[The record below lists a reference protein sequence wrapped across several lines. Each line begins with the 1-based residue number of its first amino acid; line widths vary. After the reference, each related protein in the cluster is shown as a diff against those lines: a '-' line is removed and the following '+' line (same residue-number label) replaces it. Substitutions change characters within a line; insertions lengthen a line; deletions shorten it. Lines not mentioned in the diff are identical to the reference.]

1 MAETVI
7 KGIGLTQ
14 SQWNTY
20 KSSLLRLES
29 QGNYQI
35 IGGFGNAYI
44 GGYQAGSQAL
54 ETAGYLKK
62 GASVNNAYAW
72 KNDQN
77 WRKPNGDPITPGIKN
92 YQDFLNSQQAQD
104 DALLKYTRT
113 NAITLSRSGIINNSI
128 PDSQRA
134 GELAAAHLIGATG
147 RNEKGI
153 DGVDANGTKA
163 RTYYNTIGKAVGG
176 GQELPPPPINAAGT
190 KATAGRTAAGQGGSS
205 ASGGSTSRS
214 SSPVSNSSNT
224 ISNPVKPTIARRG
237 VPGDEDSKPFL
248 LPNPLEP
255 FQSYN
260 YLFTFSS
267 LTANDVNIPTNSYLK
282 GALGRVIF
290 SSAGRYSENRER
302 TAYRNPDNPSG
313 KYDFFID
320 NVVMKHTVIP
330 AMYIG
335 STNLL
340 TIDFEVI
347 EPYSVGQFL
356 QSCQIAA
363 FANGHYSYIDSP
375 FLLTLEFR
383 GYIDDAAVTIEST
396 TRYMPVKFRSVTVA
410 MTESGT
416 RYQVSVIAW
425 GDQSFDDEY
434 NKLKQDTVVS
444 GKTVV
449 EMLQTGKN
457 SLQQIVNENLKKIAN
472 RNKDKEKAYT
482 PDEILII
489 FPNLEEESAEPTE
502 DSPGAVTSSVNSSDP
517 IESLVA
523 VSTLRSS
530 GQPAGE
536 VNAIGKSNY
545 NFTAASGGDIPK
557 MPDAPEV
564 IKNYLNG
571 KHSRSS
577 FNNDNTQREF
587 TFRKDTSIVNAI
599 TEALLMSEYCA
610 NLTKGITDYAGR
622 YDWFRIE
629 SQVFMLTSNKNN
641 KDVGNF
647 PKLLIYRIVP
657 YKVHMSK
664 FQSPNITPPGYD
676 ELANEVVKEYN
687 YIYTGKNIDV
697 LDFKLNLN
705 VNFASNTLADGLGAF
720 SASPLLT
727 KLGKSGAAFDD
738 ETAFIPDLQKA
749 AEGEGG
755 GDQGLGI
762 SRQRS
767 LPSRWKT
774 SDGAGLADNYR
785 TLVARVFQD
794 RMLNSEA
801 EKTSATMTILGDPY
815 YISSSGI
822 GNFSNSNAGS
832 RNNVTSLGS
841 LDYQKG
847 EVDILFNFLTPVDLS
862 SSGRLLFDK
871 DSDTILKVPFSGLY
885 FIRLVT
891 STFSKGKF
899 TQELEIVRRP
909 NQNTKNTLNEQ
920 LANDVVAND
929 AGNANGLGSTNEN
942 AAAEADDQERVVAYA
957 TGTADDNDPWTEFDA
972 LTDDA

>member
-1 MAETVI
+1 MAETVVPV
-7 KGIGLTQ
+7 IGLTA

-20 KSSLLRLES
+20 KAELFKKESSNRW
-29 QGNYQI
+29 NV
-35 IGGFGNAYI
+35 IGGDANAYI
-44 GGYQAGSQAL
+44 GGYQAGAQAL

-62 GASVNNAYAW
+62 GASVNNAFAW

-77 WRKPNGDPITPGIKN
+77 WRKPNGDPITPGINN
-92 YQDFLNSQQAQD
+92 YRDFLNSPQAQD
-104 DALLKYTRT
+104 DALLKYTQT
-113 NAITLSRSGIINNSI
+113 NARTLSNFGIINNDI
-128 PDSQRA
+128 PSSQRA

-153 DGVDANGTKA
+153 DGVDARGTKA
-163 RTYYNTIGKAVGG
+163 RTYYNDIGKAVGG
-176 GQELPPPPINAAGT
+176 GQVNPPTPINAAGT
-190 KATAGRTAAGQGGSS
+190 KATAAKTASGQGGSS
-205 ASGGSTSRS
+205 ASDGSTSRS
-214 SSPVSNSSNT
+214 SSPVSNSSNS
-224 ISNPVKPTIARRG
+224 ISNVVKPTIARSG
-237 VPGDEDSKPFL
+237 TSGGEDSTPFL
-248 LPNPLEP
+248 LPNPLEQ

-267 LTANDVNIPTNSYLK
+267 LTANDVNTPTNSYLQGK
-282 GALGRVIF
+282 LGRIIF

-320 NVVMKHTVIP
+320 NVVMQHLVVP
-330 AMYIG
+330 SMDIG

-340 TIDFEVI
+340 TINFEVI

-356 QSCQIAA
+356 QSCQLAA

-383 GYIDDAAVTIEST
+383 GYIDDAAVTIENT
-396 TRYMPVKFRSVTVA
+396 TRFIPVRFRSVTVA

-449 EMLQTGKN
+449 EMLQTGEN
-457 SLQQIVNENLKKIAN
+457 SLQKIVNNNLKTIAN
-472 RNKDKEKAYT
+472 LNKEKAYT
-482 PDEILII
+482 PDEILIV
-489 FPNLEEESAEPTE
+489 FPNLEEESAPPAE

-517 IESLVA
+517 IESIVA
-523 VSTLRSS
+523 ISTLRSS
-530 GQPAGE
+530 GQPASE
-536 VNAIGKSNY
+536 VNEIGKSNY

-571 KHSRSS
+571 KHSRNS
-577 FNNDNTQREF
+577 FNNDNKQREF
-587 TFRKDTSIVNAI
+587 TFRKGSTIINAI
-599 TEALLMSEYCA
+599 TEALLMSDYCEK
-610 NLTKGITDYAGR
+610 LWKGITDEAGR
-622 YDWFRIE
+622 YNWFRIE
-629 SQVFMLTSNKNN
+629 SQVFMLTPNDNN

-664 FQSPNITPPGYD
+664 FQSPNITPKGYD

-727 KLGKSGAAFDD
+727 KLGKSGAAFD
-738 ETAFIPDLQKA
+738 EESTAFIPDPQKA
-749 AEGEGG
+749 AAGEGG

-767 LPSRWKT
+767 TPSRWKT

-822 GNFSNSNAGS
+822 GNFSNSNAAS

-862 SSGRLLFDK
+862 SSGRLLFEK

-909 NQNTKNTLNEQ
+909 NQNTKDTLNEQ
-920 LANDVVAND
+920 LANDVEEAD
-929 AGNANGLGSTNEN
+929 GIGSTKEN
-942 AAAEADDQERVVAYA
+942 AAAETGDQERVVAYA
-957 TGTADDNDPWTEFDA
+957 TGTPNDNDPWTEFDA
-972 LTDDA
+972 LDA